1 MRAINLLP
9 RDAVARKSF
18 KDEDP
23 AVVIGSAL
31 GAVVILALGAGFL
44 NVHSKV
50 ANEQTKL
57 DAARTQLAGMS
68 NQHVHIP
75 KTPKPVKQ
83 VTIVPVPA
91 VTQEEQPRLDA
102 LSSAMSQRISW
113 DRVLREFSQVL
124 PSDVSVTTLQL
135 NAPVA
140 PGAAVAAAGS
150 GVGLTVS
157 GNAYSHDGVARFLSR
172 LELIPDLSD
181 VTLASSTAD
190 ATSGSVQFNITASI
204 KGAVAPPTTTPPPAA
219 APPATTNT
227 TTTGGPT
234 S

>member
-31 GAVVILALGAGFL
+31 GVVVMLAIGAGFL

-50 ANEQTKL
+50 GSEQIKL
-57 DAARTQLAGMS
+57 DAARTQLAGLA
-68 NQHVHIP
+68 NQHTQIP
-75 KTPKPVKQ
+75 KAPTKHVKQ

-102 LSSAMSQRISW
+102 LSTAMSQRISW

-124 PSDVSVTTLQL
+124 PSDVTVTTLQL
-135 NAPVA
+135 NSPT
-140 PGAAVAAAGS
+140 AAVAGATTSAT
-150 GVGLTVS
+150 GLTVS
-157 GNAYSHDGVARFLSR
+157 GSAYSHDGVARFMSR
-172 LELIPDLSD
+172 LELIPDLD
-181 VTLASSTAD
+181 NITLANSNA
-190 ATSGSVQFNITASI
+190 AAGSVQFSITASI
-204 KGAVAPPTTTPPPAA
+204 KGAPAPAVTTPPA
-219 APPATTNT
+219 ATTPPSTDT
-227 TTTGGPT
+227 TTTDG
-234 S
+234 SSS